1 MPEGLNDKA
10 GHVNLT
16 VYVPPELVEIGVAGD
31 LQRMFDAMIYKLR
44 RNAHKGRWV
53 DTGLDRAFAGLEAE
67 TGELRDAIAN
77 GSTTEILMEAA
88 DVANQAL
95 ICANIGLEAKNVQ
108 SPPPH
113 SVVRAALANS
123 APVPDAASGRTF
135 VLCGDLHVPAAGV
148 QS

>member
-10 GHVNLT
+10 GHVNLV
-16 VYVPPELVEIGVAGD
+16 VYVPPELVEIGVAPD

-53 DTGLDRAFAGLEAE
+53 DVGLDKAFAGLESE
-67 TGELRDAIAN
+67 SSELKDAIAN

-95 ICANIGLEAKNVQ
+95 ICANIGLESKNVQ

-113 SVVRAALANS
+113 PVVRSKVANR
-123 APVPDAASGRTF
+123 AKVPDAPPR
-135 VLCGDLHVPAAGV
+135 
-148 QS
+148 